1 MKYFLR
7 LTCVLIINILSSVQA
22 FADVGIVV
30 ALNATW
36 DEISKLISIQETKTI
51 AKREFVSGRIENRNV
66 VLVRSPM
73 GKVNNAITAQ
83 LLISNYS
90 IDYVVS
96 VSPAGA
102 IGEDVAIGDLVVAD
116 SLFHHDF
123 GTIKPYGFIVSRVPE
138 GINWDEK
145 EFSKVNNRLK
155 QKVLSYK
162 GKIEKSQNTI
172 HEGVVVSG
180 DQFISSVQKKEWL
193 RKKYNAGAVDMGA
206 AAIGQV
212 CQANGKQVCIIRV
225 ITDKADVV
233 ARENFEQSVDAY
245 KTDINLAGLIKNI
258 VHE

>member
-1 MKYFLR
+1 MKFFFV
-7 LTCVLIINILSSVQA
+7 LTCALIINILWVVQA
-22 FADVGIVV
+22 FADVGIIV
-30 ALNATW
+30 ALNSTM
-36 DEISKLISIQETKTI
+36 DELNKLISIQRTNTI
-51 AKREFVSGRIENRNV
+51 AKREFVSGRIDKHSV
-66 VLVRSPM
+66 VFVRSPM

-102 IGEDVAIGDLVVAD
+102 IKEGVNIGDLVVAD

-123 GTIKPYGFIVSRVPE
+123 GTIKPYGFVVSRVPE
-138 GINWDEK
+138 GINWEK
-145 EFSKVNNRLK
+145 NEFSMFNGRLK

-162 GKIEKSQNTI
+162 SKLGKSKKTI

-180 DQFISSVQKKEWL
+180 DQFISSMQKKEWL
-193 RKKYNAGAVDMGA
+193 LKKYNATAVDMGA

-225 ITDKADVV
+225 ITDKADIV
-233 ARENFEQSVDAY
+233 ARSSFEQSVDAY
-245 KTDINLAGLIKNI
+245 KTDINLAKLIKNI